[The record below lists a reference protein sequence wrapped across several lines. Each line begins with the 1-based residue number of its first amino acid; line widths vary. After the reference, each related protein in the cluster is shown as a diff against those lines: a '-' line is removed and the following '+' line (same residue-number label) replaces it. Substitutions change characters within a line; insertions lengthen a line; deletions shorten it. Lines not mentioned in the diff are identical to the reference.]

1 MIYGL
6 WPLCIFQLFLHMNL
20 HEVIQYASS
29 VVGPKAVYFWK
40 VLFAVLEM
48 TETSYMKTMLVRP
61 VYSVK
66 IFQTI

>member
-1 MIYGL
+1 
-6 WPLCIFQLFLHMNL
+6 MNL

-66 IFQTI
+66 FFQTI